1 MTAKSLNTVSTG
13 KFHRRKDMIVRAAV
27 EVMNQKGIRGMTLAD
42 VAAKLDL
49 VPTAVMYY
57 FHKKEELAAACFLR
71 SIERYSGL
79 IANAARCSS
88 SSEALDV
95 FVRSFFDLHRQ
106 IAAGEA
112 EPVAIFDEL
121 RILQDPGVGKAYEG
135 MFRNLRSLI
144 TKSPAGAA
152 LGRMDCNAR
161 THMLLLQLCWA
172 AVWQRRYDPADY
184 EQLAAHMID
193 IMSLGLAKPGSSW
206 EPCTIPLTVEPA
218 TDKSSAA
225 RETFLQAATE
235 LLNEH
240 GYLGAS
246 VQKISERLNVT
257 KGAFYHHNET
267 KDDLVIA
274 CFERTLE
281 IMRGVQQGAQRVAAN
296 GRENLT
302 SVVAALMQY
311 QLSGNVPLLRATA
324 LTSVPADIHNYLM
337 REFDRVSGR
346 FSLVLTDGI
355 ADGSLRPVN
364 AAIAAQMITA
374 MINATA
380 DLPTWAP
387 GVTADNVARVY
398 AKPLFEGLLPQ

>member
-1 MTAKSLNTVSTG
+1 
-13 KFHRRKDMIVRAAV
+13 
-27 EVMNQKGIRGMTLAD
+27 
-42 VAAKLDL
+42 
-49 VPTAVMYY
+49 
-57 FHKKEELAAACFLR
+57 
-71 SIERYSGL
+71 
-79 IANAARCSS
+79 
-88 SSEALDV
+88 
-95 FVRSFFDLHRQ
+95 
-106 IAAGEA
+106 
-112 EPVAIFDEL
+112 
-121 RILQDPGVGKAYEG
+121 
-135 MFRNLRSLI
+135 
-144 TKSPAGAA
+144 
-152 LGRMDCNAR
+152 
-161 THMLLLQLCWA
+161 
-172 AVWQRRYDPADY
+172 
-184 EQLAAHMID
+184 MID

-206 EPCTIPLTVEPA
+206 EPRAIPLTIEPA

-337 REFDRVSGR
+337 
-346 FSLVLTDGI
+346 
-355 ADGSLRPVN
+355 
-364 AAIAAQMITA
+364 
-374 MINATA
+374 
-380 DLPTWAP
+380 
-387 GVTADNVARVY
+387 
-398 AKPLFEGLLPQ
+398 

>member
-1 MTAKSLNTVSTG
+1 MTAKSLGTVTTG

-27 EVMNQKGIRGMTLAD
+27 EVVNQKGVRGMTLAD

-57 FHKKEELAAACFLR
+57 FRKKEELAAACFYQ
-71 SIERYSGL
+71 SIERYDEL
-79 IANAARCSS
+79 IAIAAQQRTSS
-88 SSEALDV
+88 AALNT
-95 FVRSFFDLHRQ
+95 FVRSFFELHRQ
-106 IAAGEA
+106 IAVGEA
-112 EPVAIFDEL
+112 DPVAIFDEL
-121 RILQDPGVGKAYEG
+121 RTLQDPGLGKAYEA
-135 MFRNLRSLI
+135 MFRNLRGLI
-144 TKSPAGAA
+144 TKSAEGAA
-152 LGRMDCNAR
+152 LSRMDCNAR
-161 THMLLLQLCWA
+161 THLLLLQLCRA

-184 EQLAAHMID
+184 GQLAGHMID
-193 IMSLGLAKPGSSW
+193 ILSMGLAKSDSSFD
-206 EPCTIPLTVEPA
+206 PQGIPLQLEA
-218 TDKSSAA
+218 STDKSSAA

-274 CFERTLE
+274 CFERTLD
-281 IMRGVQQGAQRVAAN
+281 IMRQVQQDAQRVARS
-296 GRENLT
+296 GCEYLT
-302 SVVAALMQY
+302 SVMSALMQY
-311 QLSGNVPLLRATA
+311 QLSGNVPLLRASA
-324 LTSVPADIHNYLM
+324 LTSVPAGIHDYLM

-346 FSLVLTDGI
+346 FSLVLTNGI

-374 MINATA
+374 MINATP
-380 DLPTWAP
+380 DLPLWAP
-387 GVTADNVARVY
+387 GVTAENIARVY
-398 AKPLFEGLLPQ
+398 AKPLFEGVLAH